1 MIMGY
6 IITLD
11 TGTTNTRAILW
22 DPSGARAA
30 SASAGVGVRNTAI
43 DGNTRKLSTGVHDV
57 LESLLRQAE
66 IGYEKVE
73 AIFASGMITSNVGLA
88 EIPHLTA
95 PAGAE
100 ELAAGVQEILL
111 PDVCPKPICF
121 IPGIKNFNGPITLEN
136 FEQMDIMRGEE
147 TESVALIHRYGG
159 DTPML
164 LVLPGSHMKFV
175 AVDCQR
181 RITGCLTSI
190 SGELLNSITMATI
203 LADAVGHQFVSE
215 DSYDPQWVRL
225 GARTAEHCGLGRA
238 CFSGRI
244 LSLFATEDHSKI
256 ANFVLGACLASDIR
270 AIANSTALARTLD
283 TRVVV
288 AGKAPLQQAMA
299 ELLREKGCF
308 RQILTDTQTG
318 EIPLSAQGALQIA
331 RLRRERNE
339 QEGKR

>member
-1 MIMGY
+1 MTMGY

-11 TGTTNTRAILW
+11 SGTTNTRAILW
-22 DPSGARAA
+22 NPSGERAA
-30 SASAGVGVRNTAI
+30 SANASVGVRNTAI
-43 DGNTRKLSTGVHDV
+43 DGNTRKLSAGVRDV
-57 LESLLRQAE
+57 LESLLKQAE
-66 IGYEKVE
+66 IGYEEVE
-73 AIFASGMITSNVGLA
+73 AIFASGMITSNVGLV
-88 EIPHLTA
+88 EVPHLTA

-111 PDVCPKPICF
+111 PDICPKPICF
-121 IPGIKNFNGPITLEN
+121 IPGIKNFDGPITPEN

-147 TESVALIHRYGG
+147 TESIALIHRYGG

-175 AVDCQR
+175 AVDCQG

-190 SGELLNSITMATI
+190 SGELLNSITPDTI
-203 LADAVGHQFVSE
+203 LADAVGHQFVSM
-215 DSYDPQWVRL
+215 DSYDPQWVHL

-244 LSLFATEDHSKI
+244 LSLFASEDHSKI

-270 AIANSTALARTLD
+270 AVSNSTALACTLD

-288 AGKAPLQQAMA
+288 AGKAPMQQAMA
-299 ELLREKGCF
+299 KLLREEGCF
-308 RQILTDTQTG
+308 RHVLTDTLAG

-331 RLRRERNE
+331 RLWREE
-339 QEGKR
+339 QERKQ